1 MKTQTEEYY
10 QVLNNIENSLPEM
23 AIETAE
29 ALLEE
34 TFQLEPVRL

>member
-10 QVLNNIENSLPEM
+10 QVLNNIEKSLPEM

-29 ALLEE
+29 AL
-34 TFQLEPVRL
+34 